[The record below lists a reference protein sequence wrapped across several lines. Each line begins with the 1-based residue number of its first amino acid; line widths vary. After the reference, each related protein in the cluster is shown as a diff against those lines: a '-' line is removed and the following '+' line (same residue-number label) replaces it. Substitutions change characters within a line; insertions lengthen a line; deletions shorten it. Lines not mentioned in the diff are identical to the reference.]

1 MDLGYTEFQQKTR
14 DTAREF
20 LEQKCPKS
28 LLRELESSDS
38 GHSAQL
44 WQEIAGLGWTG
55 LGVPE
60 EYGGLGGGLV
70 DLAVIVEEMGYAAYM
85 SPFTQTAVLSA
96 RVVGRWGSS
105 HQKERLFPRIADGS
119 LIFATVI
126 AEEAGTWT
134 ANGIKAT
141 LTTRGDTQM
150 LTGEKRFVD
159 YASAADA
166 LIAFARMPGTTGDE
180 GVSAVLVDTK
190 HTGVECADLRS
201 SGGKQHSVTFRD
213 VETTAED
220 VIGAPG
226 QGAALLREVVEVN
239 AAMNCAYMVGL
250 ARRALDMTVNHAQTR
265 TQFGQPL
272 GKFQAVQHHCADM
285 AMLTEGARLLT
296 YEALWLLDSDL
307 AAAKEVAMAKAFTN
321 EAARETLWLAHQ
333 IHGGIGIMRE
343 YDLHFYFR
351 QAKSLEL
358 TLGGTRDHLETVADE
373 LALEPR

>member
-1 MDLGYTEFQQKTR
+1 MDLGFSEFQQKTR

-20 LEQKCPKS
+20 LAEKCPKS
-28 LLRELESSDS
+28 LVRELEAGET
-38 GHSAQL
+38 GHSPQL
-44 WQEIAGLGWTG
+44 WREIAELGWTA

-60 EYGGLGGGLV
+60 EHGGLGGGLV
-70 DLAVIVEEMGYAAYM
+70 DLAGIVEEMGYAAYM

-96 RVVGRWGSS
+96 RVIARAGSAA
-105 HQKERLFPRIADGS
+105 QKRLLPNIADGS
-119 LIFATVI
+119 LLLATAI
-126 AEEAGTWT
+126 AEESGEWT
-134 ANGIKAT
+134 ASSVAMTIAKVGGGH
-141 LTTRGDTQM
+141 L

-159 YASAADA
+159 YATATDS
-166 LIAFARMPGTTGDE
+166 LIVFARAPGTSGED
-180 GVSAVLVDTK
+180 GVSAVLIDTNGS
-190 HTGVECADLRS
+190 GVECADLRAAA
-201 SGGKQHSVTFRD
+201 GKQHVVLFHD
-213 VETTAED
+213 VQVAPENLI
-220 VIGAPG
+220 VAPG
-226 QGAALLREVVEVN
+226 GGAALLRDVVEVS

-296 YEALWLLDSDL
+296 YEALWRLDSEL
-307 AAAKEVAMAKAFTN
+307 PATKELAMAKAFTN
-321 EAARETLWLAHQ
+321 EATRETLWLAHQ

-358 TLGGTRDHLETVADE
+358 TLGGTRDFLEIVADE
-373 LALEPR
+373 LALTPR